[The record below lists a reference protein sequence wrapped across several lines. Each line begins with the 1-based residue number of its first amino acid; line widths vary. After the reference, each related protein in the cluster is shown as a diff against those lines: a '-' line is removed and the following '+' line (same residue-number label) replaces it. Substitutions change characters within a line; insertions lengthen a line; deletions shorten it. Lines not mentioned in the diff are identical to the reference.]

1 LGSAKSLAVILV
13 LTTEID
19 EIAEQG
25 PPGLLKREGRSLWSD
40 EFMGEQIMGETKA
53 AEQKLGTADIIR
65 VMKLLPHRYPML
77 LVDRMY
83 DMKGDESCVGVKNVT
98 INEPFFQGHFPQ
110 FPVMPGVLIIE
121 GLAQTA
127 GALCVSSLQEDYKAE
142 LVYFMGIDNAK
153 FRKPVLPGDQLHYHV
168 KKIRNRGR
176 VWRFFGEAKVN
187 GQTVAEAEI
196 SAMLADTA
204 DAKAFASKHG

>member
-1 LGSAKSLAVILV
+1 M
-13 LTTEID
+13 
-19 EIAEQG
+19 AEVKDK
-25 PPGLLKREGRSLWSD
+25 P
-40 EFMGEQIMGETKA
+40 
-53 AEQKLGTADIIR
+53 KLDTADIAK
-65 VMKLLPHRYPML
+65 VMKLLPHRYPFL

-83 DMKGDESCVGVKNVT
+83 DMDGDESCVGVKNVT

-127 GALCVSSLQEDYKAE
+127 GALCVHSLGEGYKAE
-142 LVYFMGIDNAK
+142 LVYFMGIDKAK
-153 FRKPVLPGDQLHYHV
+153 FRRPVVPGDQLHYHV

-176 VWRFFGEAKVN
+176 VWRFAGEARVD
-187 GQTVAEAEI
+187 GQVAAEAEI

-204 DAKAFASKHG
+204 DARAFASKHG

>member
-1 LGSAKSLAVILV
+1 MDDKTAAK
-13 LTTEID
+13 TT
-19 EIAEQG
+19 
-25 PPGLLKREGRSLWSD
+25 
-40 EFMGEQIMGETKA
+40 
-53 AEQKLGTADIIR
+53 LGTADIAR
-65 VMKLLPHRYPML
+65 VMKLLPHRYPFLM
-77 LVDRMY
+77 VDRMY
-83 DMKGDESCVGVKNVT
+83 DMDGDQSCVGVKNVT

-127 GALCVSSLQEDYKAE
+127 GALCVASIGENYQAE

-168 KKIRNRGR
+168 RKIRNRGR
-176 VWRFFGEAKVN
+176 VWRFYGEARVE
-187 GQTVAEAEI
+187 GHVVAEAEI